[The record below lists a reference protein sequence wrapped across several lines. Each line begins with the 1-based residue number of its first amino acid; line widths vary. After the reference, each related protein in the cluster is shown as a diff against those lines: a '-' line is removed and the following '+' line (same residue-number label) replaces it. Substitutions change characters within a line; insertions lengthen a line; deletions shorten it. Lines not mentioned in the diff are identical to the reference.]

1 MWKNVLRRAPS
12 LALSDTQDG
21 LMPKR
26 PTVLSRRC
34 DIGTGRQKKKKK
46 KRSKMNENR
55 Q

>member
-1 MWKNVLRRAPS
+1 M
-12 LALSDTQDG
+12 ALSDTQDG

>member
-1 MWKNVLRRAPS
+1 M
-12 LALSDTQDG
+12 ALSDTQDR

-26 PTVLSRRC
+26 PIVLSSRC

-46 KRSKMNENR
+46 RSKMNENR